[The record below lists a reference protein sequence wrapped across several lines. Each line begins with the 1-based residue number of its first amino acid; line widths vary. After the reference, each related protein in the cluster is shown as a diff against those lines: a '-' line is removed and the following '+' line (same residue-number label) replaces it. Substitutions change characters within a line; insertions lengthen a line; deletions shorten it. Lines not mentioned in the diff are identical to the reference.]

1 MKIILKK
8 DVENLGF
15 QYDELN
21 VRSGYARNYL
31 IPKGYA
37 VLALP
42 GVIKNIR
49 EILKQ
54 RSSKERCLV
63 EKSKEIEN
71 KLKNLTI
78 KIPVKV
84 GKGGKLFGSINN
96 QELMKILNKKGIY
109 IEKKFIRITG
119 NKVIKTVG
127 KYQAIIHLHKK
138 IELSFNFEVLAAS
151 YTSKS
156 SII

>member
-21 VRSGYARNYL
+21 VKPGYARNYL

-37 VLALP
+37 ILALP
-42 GVIKNIR
+42 GEVKNIQ

-54 RSSKERCLV
+54 RSKKESFFI
-63 EKSKEIEN
+63 EKSKEIEK
-71 KLKNLTI
+71 KLKQLTI
-78 KIPVKV
+78 KITAKV

-96 QELMKILNKKGIY
+96 QELMEALHKEGIS
-109 IEKKFIRITG
+109 IEKKFLRIPG
-119 NKVIKTVG
+119 NKVIKTIG
-127 KYQAIIHLHKK
+127 KHQAYIRLHRQR
-138 IELSFNFEVLAAS
+138 ELILNFEVIAS
-151 YTSKS
+151 
-156 SII
+156 

>member
-21 VRSGYARNYL
+21 VKPGYARNYL

-37 VLALP
+37 ILALP
-42 GVIKNIR
+42 GEVKNIQ

-54 RSSKERCLV
+54 RSKKESFFI
-63 EKSKEIEN
+63 EKSKEIEK
-71 KLKNLTI
+71 KLKQLTI
-78 KIPVKV
+78 KITAKV

-96 QELMKILNKKGIY
+96 QELMKALHKEGIS
-109 IEKKFIRITG
+109 IEKKFIRIPG
-119 NKVIKTVG
+119 NRVIKTIG
-127 KYQAIIHLHKK
+127 KHQAYIRLHRQW
-138 IELSFNFEVLAAS
+138 ELTINFEVIAS
-151 YTSKS
+151 
-156 SII
+156 

>member
-15 QYDELN
+15 QYDELD
-21 VRSGYARNYL
+21 VKPGYARNYL

-42 GVIKNIR
+42 GTVKKIH

-54 RSSKERCLV
+54 RSQKESFLI
-63 EKSKEIEN
+63 EQSKEIEK
-71 KLKNLTI
+71 KLKKLTLKI
-78 KIPVKV
+78 KAKV

-96 QELMKILNKKGIY
+96 QDLMKFFSKEGID
-109 IEKKFIRITG
+109 IDKKFIRIPG
-119 NKVIKTVG
+119 NKVIKTIG
-127 KYQAIIHLHKK
+127 KYQANIRLHRKQE
-138 IELSFNFEVLAAS
+138 INFDFEVL
-151 YTSKS
+151 S
-156 SII
+156 SV

>member
-8 DVENLGF
+8 DIENLGF
-15 QYDELN
+15 QYDELD
-21 VRSGYARNYL
+21 VKPGYARNYL

-42 GVIKNIR
+42 GTIKNTH

-54 RSSKERCLV
+54 RSKKESFLI

-71 KLKNLTI
+71 KLKKLTI

-96 QELMKILNKKGIY
+96 QYIMKILNKEGIS
-109 IEKKFIRITG
+109 IDKKFIRILG
-119 NKVIKTVG
+119 NKVIKTIG
-127 KYQAIIHLHKK
+127 KHQVNIRLHRKC
-138 IELSFNFEVLAAS
+138 EFTLNFEVL
-151 YTSKS
+151 S
-156 SII
+156 SS